1 MICAV
6 HIQNLAIAR
15 GERLLFQGLDL
26 RVAAGQAVA
35 LTGANGSGK
44 TSLLRAVAGLI
55 LPHAGGVRF
64 DGPQGELEPEDARSH
79 GVHLMGH
86 QDGFKA
92 ARTAWEELLFQVQWT
107 GGSEASARAASTRLD
122 LDRLAGLEVRKLSAG
137 QRRRLAL
144 ARLVASPRSLWLLD
158 EPMAPLDTA
167 RRAVFGALMAEHLAS
182 GGMIIAAVHDPL
194 PVAATV
200 CDLSSASRVTA

>member
-6 HIQNLAIAR
+6 HMQDLAIVR
-15 GERLLFQGLDL
+15 GERLLFQGLNL
-26 RVAAGQAVA
+26 TVRAGEAVA

-44 TSLLRAVAGLI
+44 TSLLRVLAGLI
-55 LPHAGGVRF
+55 RPHEGSVRF
-64 DGPQGELEPEDARSH
+64 EGEAGDLEAEDARSQ
-79 GVHLMGH
+79 GVHLLGH

-92 ARTAWEELLFQVQWT
+92 TRTAWEELLFQVQWT
-107 GGSEASARAASTRLD
+107 GGTEGSARAASARLD

-137 QRRRLAL
+137 QRRRLAM

-167 RRAVFGALMAEHLAS
+167 RRAVFGALMGEHLAG

-194 PVAATV
+194 PVAARA
-200 CDLSSASRVTA
+200 CDLSSLEGPAL